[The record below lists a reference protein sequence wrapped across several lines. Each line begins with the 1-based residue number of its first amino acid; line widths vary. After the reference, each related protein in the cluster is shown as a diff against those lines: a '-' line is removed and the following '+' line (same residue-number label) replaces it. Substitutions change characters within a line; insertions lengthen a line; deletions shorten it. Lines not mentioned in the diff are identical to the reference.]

1 MLSTRFAILLQ
12 ELKSSQKVKGDIM
25 KQSIIDKLDE
35 TIKAYRSQIPDR
47 YDLEIIEPTK
57 ENSEIA
63 IVFSLKNEKEL
74 LRYESS
80 EINLTKIEIWLS
92 EIVSK
97 IKMIDEIV
105 DRYEPFIIVDASSE
119 TLILIEIVTDT
130 AKHVIRFD
138 LDLEYQMVNLYASA
152 YFYQTTSNMKTVSL
166 DVDSNSSLY
175 IEGSDFFMHLDASTS
190 CSIKNIADSVSDL
203 VKNAEDFILSIE
215 S

>member
-1 MLSTRFAILLQ
+1 
-12 ELKSSQKVKGDIM
+12 M

-35 TIKAYRSQIPDR
+35 TIKAYRSQILDQ
-47 YDLEIIEPTK
+47 YDLEIVEQIK

-63 IVFSLKNEKEL
+63 IVFSLKREKEL

-80 EINLTKIEIWLS
+80 EIDLTKIEIWLS

-130 AKHVIRFD
+130 AKHVISFD
-138 LDLEYQMVNLYASA
+138 LDQEYQIVNLYASA

-166 DVDSNSSLY
+166 DVDASSSLY

-203 VKNAEDFILSIE
+203 VKDAEDFILSIE

>member
-1 MLSTRFAILLQ
+1 
-12 ELKSSQKVKGDIM
+12 M
-25 KQSIIDKLDE
+25 KQQTSDHLDVP
-35 TIKAYRSQIPDR
+35 IVAYRSEIPER
-47 YDLEIIEPTK
+47 YNFELVEPIK

-74 LRYESS
+74 LRCESS
-80 EINLTKIEIWLS
+80 EIDLTKIEIWLS
-92 EIVSK
+92 EISSK

-166 DVDSNSSLY
+166 DVDANSSLY

-203 VKNAEDFILSIE
+203 VKDAEDFISSIE

>member
-1 MLSTRFAILLQ
+1 
-12 ELKSSQKVKGDIM
+12 M
-25 KQSIIDKLDE
+25 KQSIIDNLDE
-35 TIKAYRSQIPDR
+35 KIEAYRSQIPDQ
-47 YDLEIIEPTK
+47 YDLEIVEPIK
-57 ENSEIA
+57 EKSEIA

-80 EINLTKIEIWLS
+80 EIDLTKIEIWLS

-119 TLILIEIVTDT
+119 TLILIEISSDT
-130 AKHVIRFD
+130 AKHVISFD

-166 DVDSNSSLY
+166 AVDANSDIY

-190 CSIKNIADSVSDL
+190 CSIERIADSVSNL
-203 VKNAEDFILSIE
+203 VKDAEDFIMSIE

>member
-1 MLSTRFAILLQ
+1 
-12 ELKSSQKVKGDIM
+12 M

-35 TIKAYRSQIPDR
+35 KIKAYRSQIPDR
-47 YDLEIIEPTK
+47 YDLEIVEPIK

-74 LRYESS
+74 LRYESAQVD
-80 EINLTKIEIWLS
+80 LTKIEIWFS

-97 IKMIDEIV
+97 IRMIDEIV

-119 TLILIEIVTDT
+119 TLILIEIVTDA
-130 AKHVIRFD
+130 AKHVISFD

-166 DVDSNSSLY
+166 DIDANSSLY

-190 CSIKNIADSVSDL
+190 CSIERIADSVSYL
-203 VKNAEDFILSIE
+203 VKDSEDFISSIE

>member
-1 MLSTRFAILLQ
+1 
-12 ELKSSQKVKGDIM
+12 M

-35 TIKAYRSQIPDR
+35 TIKAYRSQILDQ
-47 YDLEIIEPTK
+47 YDLEIVDQIK

-63 IVFSLKNEKEL
+63 IVFSLKREKEL

-80 EINLTKIEIWLS
+80 EIDLTKIEIWLS

-130 AKHVIRFD
+130 AKHVISFD
-138 LDLEYQMVNLYASA
+138 LDQEYQIVNLYASA

-166 DVDSNSSLY
+166 DVDASSSLY
-175 IEGSDFFMHLDASTS
+175 IEGSDFFMNLDASTS
-190 CSIKNIADSVSDL
+190 CSIERIADSVSDL
-203 VKNAEDFILSIE
+203 VKDAEDFILSIE
-215 S
+215 F

>member
-1 MLSTRFAILLQ
+1 
-12 ELKSSQKVKGDIM
+12 M
-25 KQSIIDKLDE
+25 KQSIIDKLDG

-47 YDLEIIEPTK
+47 YDLEIVEPTK

-80 EINLTKIEIWLS
+80 EIDLTKIEIWLS

-105 DRYEPFIIVDASSE
+105 DRYEPLIIVDASSE
-119 TLILIEIVTDT
+119 TLILIQISTDT
-130 AKHVIRFD
+130 AKHVISFD

-152 YFYQTTSNMKTVSL
+152 YFYQTTSSMKTVSL
-166 DVDSNSSLY
+166 DVDANSSLY

-190 CSIKNIADSVSDL
+190 CSIERIADSVSDL
-203 VKNAEDFILSIE
+203 VKDAEDFILSIE

>member
-1 MLSTRFAILLQ
+1 MNQQTSDHLSVPI
-12 ELKSSQKVKGDIM
+12 V
-25 KQSIIDKLDE
+25 
-35 TIKAYRSQIPDR
+35 AYRSEIPER
-47 YDLEIIEPTK
+47 YNFELVEPIK

-80 EINLTKIEIWLS
+80 EIDLTKIEIWLS
-92 EIVSK
+92 EISSK

-166 DVDSNSSLY
+166 DIDANSSLY

-203 VKNAEDFILSIE
+203 VKDAEDFISSIE

>member
-1 MLSTRFAILLQ
+1 
-12 ELKSSQKVKGDIM
+12 M

-35 TIKAYRSQIPDR
+35 KIKAHRSQIPDR
-47 YDLEIIEPTK
+47 YDLEIVEPIK

-74 LRYESS
+74 LRCEASKIDS
-80 EINLTKIEIWLS
+80 TKIEIWLS

-97 IKMIDEIV
+97 IRMIDEIV
-105 DRYEPFIIVDASSE
+105 DRYEPLIIVGASSE

-130 AKHVIRFD
+130 AKRVISFD

-152 YFYQTTSNMKTVSL
+152 YFYQTTSSMKTVSL
-166 DVDSNSSLY
+166 AVDANSDLY

-190 CSIKNIADSVSDL
+190 CPIERIADSVSDL
-203 VKNAEDFILSIE
+203 VKDAEDFILSIE

>member
-1 MLSTRFAILLQ
+1 
-12 ELKSSQKVKGDIM
+12 M

-35 TIKAYRSQIPDR
+35 KIKAYRSQIPDR
-47 YDLEIIEPTK
+47 YDLEIVESIK

-74 LRYESS
+74 LRYESAQVDL
-80 EINLTKIEIWLS
+80 IKIEIWLS

-119 TLILIEIVTDT
+119 TLILVEIITDA
-130 AKHVIRFD
+130 AKHVISFD
-138 LDLEYQMVNLYASA
+138 IDLEYQMVNLYASA
-152 YFYQTTSNMKTVSL
+152 YFYQTTSSMKTVSL
-166 DVDSNSSLY
+166 AVDANSDLY

-190 CSIKNIADSVSDL
+190 CSIERIADSVSDL
-203 VKNAEDFILSIE
+203 VKDAEDFILSIE

>member
-1 MLSTRFAILLQ
+1 
-12 ELKSSQKVKGDIM
+12 M

-35 TIKAYRSQIPDR
+35 KIKAYRSQIPDR
-47 YDLEIIEPTK
+47 YDLEIVEPIK

-74 LRYESS
+74 LRYESAQVD
-80 EINLTKIEIWLS
+80 LTKIEIWFS
-92 EIVSK
+92 EIVSN
-97 IKMIDEIV
+97 IRMIDEIV

-119 TLILIEIVTDT
+119 TLILIEISTDT

-166 DVDSNSSLY
+166 DIDANSSLY

-190 CSIKNIADSVSDL
+190 CSIERIADSVSYL
-203 VKNAEDFILSIE
+203 VKDSEDFISSIE

>member
-1 MLSTRFAILLQ
+1 
-12 ELKSSQKVKGDIM
+12 M
-25 KQSIIDKLDE
+25 KQQTSDHLDVP
-35 TIKAYRSQIPDR
+35 IVAYRSEIPER
-47 YDLEIIEPTK
+47 YNFELVEPIK

-74 LRYESS
+74 LRYESAQVDL
-80 EINLTKIEIWLS
+80 IKIEIWLS

-119 TLILIEIVTDT
+119 TLILVEIVTDT

-166 DVDSNSSLY
+166 DVDANSSLY

-203 VKNAEDFILSIE
+203 VKDAEDFISSIE

>member
-1 MLSTRFAILLQ
+1 
-12 ELKSSQKVKGDIM
+12 M
-25 KQSIIDKLDE
+25 KQQTSDHLDVP
-35 TIKAYRSQIPDR
+35 IVAYRSEIPER
-47 YDLEIIEPTK
+47 YNFELVEPIK

-80 EINLTKIEIWLS
+80 EIDLTKIEIWLS
-92 EIVSK
+92 EISSK

-166 DVDSNSSLY
+166 DVDANSSLY

-203 VKNAEDFILSIE
+203 VKDAEDFISSIE

>member
-1 MLSTRFAILLQ
+1 
-12 ELKSSQKVKGDIM
+12 M
-25 KQSIIDKLDE
+25 KQSILNQIEEKIDV
-35 TIKAYRSQIPDR
+35 YRSQITDR
-47 YDLEIIEPTK
+47 YDLEIVEPIK
-57 ENSEIA
+57 EKSEIA

-74 LRYESS
+74 LRYEFS
-80 EINLTKIEIWLS
+80 EIDLTKIEIWLS

-97 IKMIDEIV
+97 IKMINEIV

-130 AKHVIRFD
+130 AKHLIRFD

-166 DVDSNSSLY
+166 DVDANSSLY

-190 CSIKNIADSVSDL
+190 CSIERIADSVSDL
-203 VKNAEDFILSIE
+203 VKDAEDFILSME
-215 S
+215 V

>member
-1 MLSTRFAILLQ
+1 
-12 ELKSSQKVKGDIM
+12 M

-35 TIKAYRSQIPDR
+35 KIKAYRSQIPDR
-47 YDLEIIEPTK
+47 YDLEIVEPIK

-74 LRYESS
+74 LRYESAQVD
-80 EINLTKIEIWLS
+80 LTKIEIWFS

-97 IKMIDEIV
+97 IRMIDEIV

-130 AKHVIRFD
+130 AKHVISFD
-138 LDLEYQMVNLYASA
+138 LDHEYQMVNLYASA
-152 YFYQTTSNMKTVSL
+152 YFYQTTSSVKTISL
-166 DVDSNSSLY
+166 AVDANSDLY

-190 CSIKNIADSVSDL
+190 YSIERIADSVSDL
-203 VKNAEDFILSIE
+203 VKDAEDFILSIE
-215 S
+215 V

>member
-1 MLSTRFAILLQ
+1 
-12 ELKSSQKVKGDIM
+12 M